1 MPVAGGPGY
10 RKLAEFDGNVLD
22 RDCACGDRGSYI
34 CYSSS
39 NCLLLRVACDLCK
52 WNLHKVDFK
61 SVFWCVILNWHQNFK
76 ISGWCMGQDLK
87 ANTPSSAKFLIFVQ
101 LSMSMLRVKSKHV
114 EMEPAV
120 LMESSTGMPAN
131 LSRSEQFLV
140 LLHSENQTYAGQ
152 GPL

>member
-1 MPVAGGPGY
+1 
-10 RKLAEFDGNVLD
+10 
-22 RDCACGDRGSYI
+22 
-34 CYSSS
+34 
-39 NCLLLRVACDLCK
+39 
-52 WNLHKVDFK
+52 
-61 SVFWCVILNWHQNFK
+61 
-76 ISGWCMGQDLK
+76 MGQDLK

-140 LLHSENQTYAGQ
+140 LLHSESQTHAGQ
-152 GPL
+152 GPS